1 MTLIPR
7 TSSAPL
13 LYPVDT
19 MRGRGAHCPIVK
31 SQSLTELQHQHFP
44 PRLPAL
50 LAISNEVRWS
60 RSRQSL
66 HSSLDDGSFP
76 GSMTSLFED
85 DDTQP
90 GDLRKCTPSPNTQRV
105 LADCGA
111 LAVLPRDRPVWTSS
125 DGRLQPVP
133 DGSAEHLLMQRYGP
147 DAATATALASTLRR
161 GGFHPGECVW
171 TAGDI
176 ADAMSK
182 LGPRDERRGL
192 PDAVCAETAA
202 VMTASMARDEIDPWH
217 QFALDLGRNPYTL
230 NGMPETSLQ
239 AFQQAASAL
248 PAAQQRLVHE
258 LHQGL
263 LARLEHAIYFGSVL
277 HRGGALPLSN
287 DGSRRSQPRPDTRFH
302 LRILRPGTDDAR
314 ALLTVE
320 HERPLSSVLPA
331 ATCTATAPEQ
341 ATLAPGSAY
350 RVTLRACCSGSGVV
364 TVSGE
369 HAIRLRYPETA
380 AAEPCTPP
388 SALGP
393 PFINAEVHGQLT
405 ADIMDLHALAVSGP
419 PHAVALHLA
428 AIDPDSGVPR
438 IAGLLALAR
447 ALEGQADGHEL
458 LPADLARFAFAELRR
473 CADHAREVKDHAQLA
488 LLRQAIVGAGND
500 SAALAHPLPGHGHW
514 RHARQECCSLLAL
527 LLYRS
532 AGESDVPALDTPD
545 SRLARQQRDGQLSR
559 LIQIAGATPW
569 EALNALLP
577 VVRFGMW
584 RTTGVQRPEP
594 CSWQHG
600 STSFYLA
607 VALRCLNALGPR
619 VAPLESPARTIR
631 SDQSPAPVPH

>member
-7 TSSAPL
+7 TSSDPL
-13 LYPVDT
+13 LYRVHT
-19 MRGRGAHCPIVK
+19 MRGQRAQGQYVK
-31 SQSLTELQHQHFP
+31 WQSLTELQRHHP
-44 PRLPAL
+44 TTLPTL
-50 LAISNEVRWS
+50 QTVSNGVILS

-66 HSSLDDGSFP
+66 HSSLDDTSFP

-85 DDTQP
+85 DDSQP
-90 GDLRKCTPSPNTQRV
+90 GDLRKCTPSPNTQRT

-111 LAVLPRDRPVWTSS
+111 LAVQPRDRPVWTGS

-133 DGSAEHLLMQRYGP
+133 DGSAEYLLMQRHGL

-171 TAGDI
+171 NAGDI

-182 LGPRDERRGL
+182 LGPRDQRRGL
-192 PDAVCAETAA
+192 PDTVCAETAA
-202 VMTASMARDEIDPWH
+202 VMTASMARDENDPWH

-230 NGMPETSLQ
+230 NGMPERSLQ

-263 LARLEHAIYFGSVL
+263 LARLEHAIYFGSVMQ
-277 HRGGALPLSN
+277 RGGALLLSN
-287 DGSRRSQPRPDTRFH
+287 DGSRRSQLRPDTRFH

-320 HERPLSSVLPA
+320 HERPLSSALPA
-331 ATCTATAPEQ
+331 ATCTVAAPEQ

-350 RVTLRACCSGSGVV
+350 RVTLRACCSDTGVV

-380 AAEPCTPP
+380 AAEPCTPLAAP
-388 SALGP
+388 GP

-419 PHAVALHLA
+419 PHAAALHLA
-428 AIDPDSGVPR
+428 AIDPDSGAPR
-438 IAGLLALAR
+438 IARLLTLAL
-447 ALEGQADGHEL
+447 ALEGQADGQEL

-473 CADHAREVKDHAQLA
+473 CADHARRVKDHGQLA

-500 SAALAHPLPGHGHW
+500 AAALAHPLPGHGHW
-514 RHARQECCSLLAL
+514 RHARQECCSLLAML
-527 LLYRS
+527 FYRR

-545 SRLARQQRDGQLSR
+545 SRRARQERDGQLR
-559 LIQIAGATPW
+559 QLIQIAGATRW
-569 EALNALLP
+569 EALTALLP

-584 RTTGVQRPEP
+584 RTTRVQRPEP
-594 CSWQHG
+594 CSKQHG
-600 STSFYLA
+600 GASHYLA

-619 VAPLESPARTIR
+619 VAPLESPARTTR
-631 SDQSPAPVPH
+631 SGQSPAPVPR